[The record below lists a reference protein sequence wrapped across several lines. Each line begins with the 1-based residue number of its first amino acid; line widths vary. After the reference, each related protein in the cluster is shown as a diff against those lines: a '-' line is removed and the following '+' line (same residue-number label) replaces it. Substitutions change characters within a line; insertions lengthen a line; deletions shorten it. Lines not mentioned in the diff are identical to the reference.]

1 MYVPALPSA
10 AIVAGGPAPT
20 HDPIQLVECTR
31 MVAARVLAGHYP
43 FISFDPDQRWHRRI
57 HHDRNIDIWLISWL
71 PSQGTE
77 LHDHGGSAGALT
89 VVRGELAE
97 ACYVGHGERTGA
109 LHERR
114 HPAGRSIG
122 FGSRHIHDV
131 RNLSDDPAVS
141 VHAYSR
147 PLALMNYYALSG
159 RGRLRTVDSVTTTD
173 PEEGRWA
180 S

>member
-1 MYVPALPSA
+1 MYVPALPSP
-10 AIVAGGPAPT
+10 AILAGGPAAT
-20 HDPIQLVECTR
+20 YDPIQLVECTR
-31 MVAARVLAGHYP
+31 MVAARVLAGDYP
-43 FISFDPDQRWHRRI
+43 FISFDSDQRWHRRI
-57 HHDRNIDIWLISWL
+57 HHDRSVDIWLISWL

-97 ACYVGHGERTGA
+97 ACYVGDGA
-109 LHERR
+109 LRERR

-122 FGSRHIHDV
+122 FGSQHVHDV
-131 RNLSDDPAVS
+131 RNLSEAPAVS

-147 PLALMNYYALSG
+147 PLALMNYYELSG
-159 RGRLRTVDSVTTTD
+159 RGRLRTVDSVATTD

>member
-1 MYVPALPSA
+1 MYVPALPSPA
-10 AIVAGGPAPT
+10 VTTGVPAPT
-20 HDPIQLVECTR
+20 YDPIQLVECTR
-31 MVAARVLAGHYP
+31 IVAARVLAGDYP
-43 FISFDPDQRWHRRI
+43 FISFDADQRWHRRI
-57 HHDRNIDIWLISWL
+57 HQDRSIDIWLISWL

-97 ACYVGHGERTGA
+97 ACYAGDGSLR
-109 LHERR
+109 ERR

-122 FGSRHIHDV
+122 FGGRHIHDV
-131 RNLSDDPAVS
+131 RNLSDAPAVS

-147 PLALMNYYALSG
+147 PLALMNYYEVGS
-159 RGRLRTVDSVTTTD
+159 RGRLRIVDSVHTTD

>member
-1 MYVPALPSA
+1 MYLPALPS
-10 AIVAGGPAPT
+10 PAT
-20 HDPIQLVECTR
+20 ATYDPIQLVECTR
-31 MVAARVLAGHYP
+31 IVAARVLAGDYP
-43 FISFDPDQRWHRRI
+43 FISFNAGQRWHRRI
-57 HHDRNIDIWLISWL
+57 HHDDSIDIWLISWL

-77 LHDHGGSAGALT
+77 LHDHGGSAGAFT
-89 VVRGELAE
+89 VVQGELAE
-97 ACYVGHGERTGA
+97 ARYVGHRS

-122 FGSRHIHDV
+122 FGSKHIHDV
-131 RNLSDDPAVS
+131 RNLSDAPAVS

-147 PLALMNYYALSG
+147 PLALMNYYQLTG
-159 RGRLRTVDSVTTTD
+159 RKLRTVETVPTID